1 MCLWKIVLLSR
12 IVTLRHCTNTF
23 FFCKWFWHFRD
34 FFESICGI
42 SVIIVILRFTKT
54 GKMKHYYTKKVI
66 IYFIFCILDT
76 WVKFMVHYCLKK
88 YFDFFFWIQVNI
100 QPGQDFTY
108 IQKVLCRKGPGG
120 LLLIC
125 TRVILVPLTFRG
137 LYILHTTEIFW

>member
-12 IVTLRHCTNTF
+12 IVTLRHCTNN
-23 FFCKWFWHFRD
+23 FFCNWFWHFRD

-42 SVIIVILRFTKT
+42 SVILGILRFTKT
-54 GKMKHYYTKKVI
+54 GKMKRYYTKKVI

-76 WVKFMVHYCLKK
+76 WVKFMVHHCLKK
-88 YFDFFFWIQVNI
+88 YFEFFFRIQVNI
-100 QPGQDFTY
+100 QAGQDFTY

-120 LLLIC
+120 LFLIC

-137 LYILHTTEIFW
+137 LYILHTTKIFW